1 LVLDLKDPLGL
12 DELAVLEGFTLC
24 HDADNTPQLAPGSDR
39 VTLTPGK
46 NPDSGHA
53 KFALGPARP
62 GWRLGHP
69 FSREKPGFGT
79 PGISWARLALG
90 RDRVTV
96 SPGRN
101 PDSRHEKFSL
111 GPARPGQRPGHPFS
125 RENTGFMTHGI
136 CLVRRSRVQP
146 GNRPTWACT
155 GRCRPGFSPCNLGPG
170 LCPGEVAP
178 ARILV
183 SRLPR
188 TFPVNRCHGTT
199 SVFLFPGS
207 D

>member
-1 LVLDLKDPLGL
+1 MFS
-12 DELAVLEGFTLC
+12 EY
-24 HDADNTPQLAPGSDR
+24 NTPQLAPGSDR

-69 FSREKPGFGT
+69 FSRERPGFGT

-125 RENTGFMTHGI
+125 RENTGFMTQGNLLGTQI
-136 CLVRRSRVQP
+136 P
-146 GNRPTWACT
+146 GPARESADLGVHWALPTWVLPVQSRARVMPGRSGACAH
-155 GRCRPGFSPCNLGPG
+155 PGFKAAPHLPG
-170 LCPGEVAP
+170 
-178 ARILV
+178 
-183 SRLPR
+183 
-188 TFPVNRCHGTT
+188 
-199 SVFLFPGS
+199 
-207 D
+207 